1 MKFDLPGLVPTS
13 RAGDSA
19 GLNRVTSMR
28 FTLSAASFTQSEA
41 THETPPIHSRIAL
54 PENSRRDGVT
64 CSDRRGYHRRHRPQQ
79 GEAR

>member
-13 RAGDSA
+13 RAGASA
-19 GLNRVTSMR
+19 GLNRVTGTR
-28 FTLSAASFTQSEA
+28 FTLSAANFTQSEA
-41 THETPPIHSRIAL
+41 THETPSFHSRIAL
-54 PENSRRDGVT
+54 PENLRRDGVT